1 METAPLETRNS
12 FFKRTRNNSG
22 SQSRHSNTKK
32 SSSSRSFLK
41 RRGYGQLGSDDEC
54 SAAAFPDTQSH
65 SCDLTPTLNESISP
79 ALLASSPQEEPLL
92 TQEAENEAEIVFN
105 ENNAPPPIPARQMKH
120 SSSSSRDSPV
130 PVLPRPPQSLSRR
143 QNSRKDSKQRRGN
156 PPVRQIS
163 LGEQIFPAD
172 EIQRLPVDLSS
183 FDNPFSIR
191 PIGASATFDSLYTSS
206 KINESSSNV
215 DDPWAVDTESIIP
228 EKDGSETSED
238 GSSLL
243 LPNSSSSHRNCAG
256 IANFS
261 ISQAE
266 FFPEEHQ
273 YEGEEK
279 NEAFSSDSDFEV
291 ADLDLS
297 TEPVST
303 EGEQAATKYG
313 STNNLA
319 QFEPEVPVSV
329 EVTGVASRPRPNSL
343 NLPHELISSS
353 AEKISPETPTPC
365 SKGSTNDTLHSSGGE
380 NSGVDY
386 LLQSLDDNENEMTVD
401 ARNEEPSSFI
411 GFVKLKRSR
420 KPRIKARQW
429 VPVQIS
435 IADKSV
441 LLFSEDG
448 RLVEEVDIHADQNVS
463 AIQVERSQDNCTSMP
478 IYVVKLLRY
487 EESRAIQICPVNTAR
502 MEILRF
508 NTAFD
513 NFNLPIL
520 LKVDYTI
527 SAKNFSLA
535 CSLHFDE
542 MQNLAS
548 LQNVTIHLPMA
559 TSCSKFSSENWF
571 ISNTVGKWKMEGN
584 WLIWSIESI
593 KLEKQE
599 TKQQFLSAACRGSN
613 SEKIPSQVAILQYE
627 QLNET
632 AASKARIKHEKID
645 LQSQRSVDD
654 DATVINY
661 RSKYFAKV
669 WIRPQLSNKIDKKK
683 TKTFFIPA
691 ISSFFL
697 LYSTLLSELEIK
709 MC

>member
-1 METAPLETRNS
+1 MNIKHRFAPQIFT
-12 FFKRTRNNSG
+12 FKFHL
-22 SQSRHSNTKK
+22 RHSNTKK

-411 GFVKLKRSR
+411 GFVKVQQEVQLK
-420 KPRIKARQW
+420 
-429 VPVQIS
+429 
-435 IADKSV
+435 
-441 LLFSEDG
+441 LF
-448 RLVEEVDIHADQNVS
+448 
-463 AIQVERSQDNCTSMP
+463 
-478 IYVVKLLRY
+478 
-487 EESRAIQICPVNTAR
+487 
-502 MEILRF
+502 
-508 NTAFD
+508 
-513 NFNLPIL
+513 
-520 LKVDYTI
+520 
-527 SAKNFSLA
+527 
-535 CSLHFDE
+535 
-542 MQNLAS
+542 
-548 LQNVTIHLPMA
+548 
-559 TSCSKFSSENWF
+559 
-571 ISNTVGKWKMEGN
+571 
-584 WLIWSIESI
+584 
-593 KLEKQE
+593 
-599 TKQQFLSAACRGSN
+599 
-613 SEKIPSQVAILQYE
+613 
-627 QLNET
+627 
-632 AASKARIKHEKID
+632 
-645 LQSQRSVDD
+645 
-654 DATVINY
+654 
-661 RSKYFAKV
+661 
-669 WIRPQLSNKIDKKK
+669 
-683 TKTFFIPA
+683 
-691 ISSFFL
+691 
-697 LYSTLLSELEIK
+697 
-709 MC
+709 